1 MLSFLFRAVLPT
13 PKSLSVLGRR
23 VLNISDY
30 LCQLKAT
37 VSKGATTEGQVIVA
51 NGRKDKIKHSLNQRF
66 KKPV

>member
-51 NGRKDKIKHSLNQRF
+51 NGRKAFI
-66 KKPV
+66 